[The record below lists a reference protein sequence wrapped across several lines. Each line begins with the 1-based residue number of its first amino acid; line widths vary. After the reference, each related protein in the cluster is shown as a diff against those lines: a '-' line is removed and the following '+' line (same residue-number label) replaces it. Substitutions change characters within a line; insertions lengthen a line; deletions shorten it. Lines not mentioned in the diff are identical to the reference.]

1 MAKYVIRYQANPE
14 SWPSDPVERLAVWEQ
29 VIAGAQA
36 LLDAGTLSE
45 INFTSNM
52 AGYTTLEAPSKAA
65 ATEVG
70 AAFFPLFSQEVDEIL
85 PWDEAKVALLAG
97 AKSAAGG

>member
-1 MAKYVIRYQANPE
+1 
-14 SWPSDPVERLAVWEQ
+14 
-29 VIAGAQA
+29 
-36 LLDAGTLSE
+36 
-45 INFTSNM
+45 M

-70 AAFFPLFSQEVDEIL
+70 AAFFPLFIQQVDEIL